1 MACKSKQKYKL
12 KLTCSFYLRAEI
24 LVFMVVTLN
33 KVTVLPGGYHA
44 LPLDAMT
51 TWTPRNVTTHVSVY
65 FGGYVGHRFS
75 SVFTILQKKPI
86 QNLIKKNHC
95 HFIKIMKLEI

>member
-1 MACKSKQKYKL
+1 
-12 KLTCSFYLRAEI
+12 
-24 LVFMVVTLN
+24 MVVTLN

-86 QNLIKKNHC
+86 QNLIKIKHC